1 MESNEM
7 TNMKTL
13 KIKWQR
19 LISDEQTCPRC
30 GSTEVELEK
39 AILTLKQ
46 SLTPLGIKVNLE
58 KKALSEEEFKKD
70 PLKSN
75 QILLNDQPLE
85 DWIRGEVG
93 QSECCEVCEDDCR
106 TIEVEG
112 EIYETIPAEL
122 IIKAGL
128 LAATQLVDA
137 KTNEPSCGCET
148 PKKSDNNCCPK

>member
-7 TNMKTL
+7 TGMKTL

-30 GSTEVELEK
+30 GSTEGELEK
-39 AILTLKQ
+39 AVLTLKQ
-46 SLTPLGIKVNLE
+46 SLTPLGIEVILK
-58 KKALSEEEFKKD
+58 KKALSEEEFKRD

-75 QILLNDQPLE
+75 QILLNDRPLE

-93 QSECCEVCEDDCR
+93 QSECCDVCNDDCR

-112 EIYETIPAEL
+112 EVYETIPAEL

-128 LAATQLVDA
+128 LAATQLVD
-137 KTNEPSCGCET
+137 KTEPSCGCEI
-148 PKKSDNNCCPK
+148 PGEPDDSCCPK

>member
-1 MESNEM
+1 MESNE
-7 TNMKTL
+7 MKTL

-19 LISDEQTCPRC
+19 LVSDEETCPRC
-30 GSTEVELEK
+30 GSTEEELEK

-46 SLTPLGIKVNLE
+46 SLTPLGIIVVLE
-58 KKALSEEEFKKD
+58 KKALSDEEFKKD

-85 DWIRGEVG
+85 YWIRGEVG
-93 QSECCEVCEDDCR
+93 QSKCCEVCNDDCR

-112 EIYETIPAEL
+112 EVYETIPAEL

-128 LAATQLVDA
+128 LAATQLVDT
-137 KTNEPSCGCET
+137 KTNEPRCGCEI
-148 PKKSDNNCCPK
+148 PEEPDDNCCPK